1 MSDQKLD
8 FLFIFSFICYFRILQ
23 KYKDKFAWDTSEMY
37 FWIIYLQSFFWY
49 LYASGL
55 PVHVGEG
62 IPVRQILFFDRRR
75 HPFTVRRP
83 TGSFVKI

>member
-1 MSDQKLD
+1 MSDQILD
-8 FLFIFSFICYFRILQ
+8 FLFSFSFICYFKIL

-37 FWIIYLQSFFWY
+37 FRYFIYSHFFWY
-49 LYASGL
+49 LYAIGL